1 MKYSI
6 ALLKSD
12 IRDELE
18 KLYKLEK
25 EFQGVQEKLSLDKL
39 PPAFKLLHQQITE
52 FLQTIDQI
60 DSESQSD

>member
-18 KLYKLEK
+18 KLDISKRV
-25 EFQGVQEKLSLDKL
+25 GVINKRKQLIPNGCD
-39 PPAFKLLHQQITE
+39 
-52 FLQTIDQI
+52 
-60 DSESQSD
+60 